1 MQEFCIFCIKNIPKL
16 IDLISYG
23 FLLLIFVLGIDK
35 LFYFFLD
42 FLGLKK
48 YNRSQRSVYEKM
60 SQKKMGRPN
69 SDNPKTTEV
78 KARINKEQ
86 KNLLETYCTQ
96 KNVTKAEAVRI
107 GIDKLRD
114 DLK

>member
-1 MQEFCIFCIKNIPKL
+1 
-16 IDLISYG
+16 
-23 FLLLIFVLGIDK
+23 
-35 LFYFFLD
+35 
-42 FLGLKK
+42 
-48 YNRSQRSVYEKM
+48 
-60 SQKKMGRPN
+60 MGRPN

-86 KNLLETYCTQ
+86 KKLLETYCTQ